1 MERDDWQSD
10 ADFDAAQ
17 EWWDAQEEPSR
28 PSTVPDI
35 DSGDDQSQA
44 STDSG
49 VARLAAAE
57 AHYYDTIVRPR
68 EELVAAYYP
77 TPPPS
82 DSSSEAAWCSAYTLN
97 DEGEYMAAC
106 DRYEW
111 IEESHCA
118 YYWRYVYE
126 FWQGADGTGFGEGA
140 LEDWSRRNRELR
152 IGHRA
157 VGEWARLL
165 ARWGLLPKVVA

>member
-1 MERDDWQSD
+1 
-10 ADFDAAQ
+10 
-17 EWWDAQEEPSR
+17 
-28 PSTVPDI
+28 
-35 DSGDDQSQA
+35 
-44 STDSG
+44 
-49 VARLAAAE
+49 
-57 AHYYDTIVRPR
+57 VRPR

-82 DSSSEAAWCSAYTLN
+82 DSSSDAALRAALDVEPQAHVAADFDARDGREDDDAVVAKRQDAWYSAYTLT

-106 DRYEW
+106 DHFEW
-111 IEESHCA
+111 IEESHCG

-126 FWQGADGTGFGEGA
+126 FWEGVDGTPCGEGA

-152 IGHRA
+152 IEHRL
-157 VGEWARLL
+157 VGEWARQQ